1 MALKIKYTNETGI
14 SLKDAYLK
22 IMYVKCSYAQ
32 NDKYNAIISYCIY
45 ANEQAKIDDKKPVEE
60 NTEVEFYIEKGL
72 FESKSIYEMC
82 YLSLKNKEGFED
94 ATDV

>member
-1 MALKIKYTNETGI
+1 MSLKIKYTNETGI
-14 SLKDAYLK
+14 TLKDAYLK

-32 NDKYNAIISYCIY
+32 NDKYNTIISYCVY
-45 ANEQAKIDDKKPVEE
+45 ANEQAKIDNKKPVEE